1 MVTQE
6 EQMYEELKEAGKY
19 KKPVFAGEILRKG
32 YQKGVT
38 AYKPGPKERRFA
50 SVARKAISLTAPS
63 GSIVK
68 AITKTTKKKGSRGRG
83 RPSGTY
89 KVRYLPSGRAVKV
102 PTHIYK
108 KMLSAEKSQMRLLQA
123 QKMAQVQAQADQ
135 LAMQQDPRFQ
145 PSSEDQFLA
154 ETDQQH
160 EMNVLRAQQEMEIE
174 QMPQEAVPRRL
185 GVGQR
190 IVRGVRSLG
199 DRGYGSEE
207 LRQPSQIHRPMIQS
221 FQRPEVRGMGLR
233 SEPRVTAVSG
243 KANLLNASNNPN
255 YNNNIEESMLT
266 SHREI
271 NFFSNVQPIKRPDR
285 SKSFK
290 IMQSQNNR

>member
-32 YQKGVT
+32 YKKGTT
-38 AYKPGPKERRFA
+38 AYKPGPKERRFSA
-50 SVARKAISLTAPS
+50 VARKAINLASPKGSL
-63 GSIVK
+63 VK
-68 AITKTTKKKGSRGRG
+68 AITQQKKKKGSRGRG

-145 PSSEDQFLA
+145 SGSEDQFLA

-174 QMPQEAVPRRL
+174 QMPQEAVPRRP